1 MSEVL
6 RGNRRH
12 VTRRF
17 WAVLIVTIFCGM
29 SYMPM
34 VDASP
39 NRQVTVDISVEPNG
53 VSDNYSIFVPDG
65 EIVTS
70 LDFEMFERSRP
81 IDDVVTFSEELDWMN
96 GALMD
101 GVDYNITGLRIL
113 PMSHEW
119 DFEGGVQGWSLSSGG
134 GWAHGYDSTLG
145 ASNGVH
151 SGSSAIYTYNGNYPA
166 NLGTTYWATSP
177 SVDCSSCTGNWDLKF
192 WKRLG
197 VESSYYDHAYVSVK
211 NTGGGW
217 TNIYSNPSST
227 VNDGSYSQ
235 SSYDISS
242 YVANNPSFQV
252 RFGIGSSDYTVQYT
266 GWNID
271 DVTIEPRGNTG
282 TGTANWTS
290 QPFGPG
296 GIGKMNMEHG
306 LLAID
311 AEVPQGSMVKWSL
324 IDPMNG
330 STIPGFLDLQD
341 MSADLSI
348 IDTSKYPTVQLKI
361 QMETN
366 SETPI
371 INSIKLGGGIIEPFS
386 TTNPTGWSGFSSQ
399 SNGIVSGTGIL
410 SSPEWRL
417 SRPFS
422 AIELSYVGT
431 GAGNFEGCFYEISDC
446 SNSWISLD
454 ENRVETL
461 DQPSSILNL
470 RWNGSG
476 SYSMDR
482 LEIDLHRQSSP
493 NNARIDI
500 GMDGV
505 YEWSFPNEVISKWGL
520 QDKFESGGFAHEMT
534 ISPGGYGVFGVNYP
548 IQSGVSDGSYE
559 SKGNMM
565 FSLSAINSPLDGVE
579 FAVSVGGNE
588 LFSETVG
595 FIMNSHTVI
604 LSDSQMQDIISELEL
619 RSPEYTIIGD
629 LDAHKIEIS
638 VSSNSGG
645 DLLVSGLSIPYR
657 YDIRVGDDAEP
668 IISSINSEL
677 SNILSTG
684 ANKEV
689 NIPVIMD
696 NPGSVLI
703 WEYDLQTLGSP
714 QPTGIT
720 MSNQTETLVA
730 GDVWYEFNS
739 TFDLSVLGIQNAQQH
754 FIDEMW
760 SSTFTLSGSKWSKSV
775 DCSPT
780 SDVCNVEQGVL
791 LQDFS
796 SSFDGA
802 MVQFNHRIQ
811 ISAIWPNEDAMIVKS
826 SINMNGPLSQA
837 NELRFGLGSS
847 MAVQQDIEVIDWHL
861 SYLNG
866 AQSTWDALYFDPS
879 NPGIVEVEVSFVD
892 LDVSPRSG
900 SLNIGLYVDGMLSD
914 TTQDLLNGIATL
926 SFNVNPANSKLDL
939 SVVVTGLYGQNV
951 DWNVPKNATFLLDET
966 APTLVSTNIAPLD
979 HRSNEFPLELEF
991 HISDRPRLPRHS
1003 ILHVETS
1010 WNGEASIQLDQP
1022 ANLNGFQGV
1031 YSTIVDVRDARV
1043 GDVMSGWLEVFDPAG
1058 HSLPDSGTEE
1068 SPLFIIS
1075 FGPDGAPV
1083 IQSDGLGWSEQ
1094 LEWVHPGQ
1102 NYTMLIP
1109 IVDSN
1114 GYGDIESIELDL
1126 SSNTNEDISITWN
1139 SQNGCTSSH
1148 ESLFVSNC
1156 SILGETHHFDSF
1168 FTLQVNLSFDW
1179 DFNPDNSIERDVQVT
1194 VRDDSGQSSRS
1205 DMVAS
1210 WRYSSEIQADLDSAR
1225 FVNSTEFISPGY
1237 SSEFTFDVV
1246 WTKSR
1251 GMVETSLDFS
1261 VSVGQSPQFGISES
1275 GLALIDL
1282 MSPNETGIH
1291 PITLSL
1297 ENLPIGA
1304 IDRTDQ
1310 SHIVSWLVV
1319 DSNKPRLV
1327 ELVSPDSS
1335 QIIQERDWKDLRF
1348 EFMINETEG
1357 LDLDSLEMH
1366 WLILPSGMAIPELAV
1381 LEGNTSMDL
1390 IAGTGSGNSIP
1401 VSSIL
1406 DVDSIIPEISR
1417 QNSWDLW
1424 VWIKGQ
1430 DLAGQEID
1438 STFNNKASPY
1448 AVLQLANRDADLRI
1462 DSEDI
1467 RLSTDSPVTN
1477 KPVIVN
1483 ITVHNDGL
1491 VDGTTSV
1498 RIEVVEDGDNRRLI
1512 EIVNIVVPASS
1523 SLSFEAKWIPKEE
1536 GAAWLE
1542 LTTPDGM
1549 FERTTPNQVAPDD
1562 SGYVI
1567 EGLEGASSS
1576 MLTGFGIILFLMV
1589 GLLGFLI
1596 INGKKTDEDFDES
1609 EFI

>member
-1 MSEVL
+1 M
-6 RGNRRH
+6 
-12 VTRRF
+12 TRRF
-17 WAVLIVTIFCGM
+17 WAALIVTIFCGM

-39 NRQVTVDISVEPNG
+39 NRQTIIDISVEPNG
-53 VSDNYSIFVPDG
+53 VSGNYSVLVPNG

-70 LDFEMFERSRP
+70 LDLEIFERSWP
-81 IDDVVTFSEELDWMN
+81 IDDVVTLTEETDWMT
-96 GALMD
+96 GASMD

-119 DFEGGVQGWSLSSGG
+119 DFESGVQGWSLSSGG

-145 ASNGVH
+145 ATNGVH

-166 NLGTTYWATSP
+166 NLGTTFWATSP
-177 SVDCSSCTGNWDLKF
+177 SVDCSSCTGTWDLKF

-211 NTGGGW
+211 NSGGGW

-227 VNDGSYSQ
+227 VSDGSYSQ
-235 SSYDISS
+235 ASFDISS
-242 YVANNPSFQV
+242 YVANNPAFQV

-271 DVTIEPRGNTG
+271 DVTIEPRGNAG

-296 GIGKMNMEHG
+296 GIGKMSMEHG

-311 AEVPQGSMVKWSL
+311 AEIPQGSMVKWSL
-324 IDPMNG
+324 IDPVSG

-371 INSIKLGGGIIEPFS
+371 INSIKLGGGIIESFS
-386 TTNPTGWSGFSSQ
+386 NSNPLGWSGFSSQ

-410 SSPEWRL
+410 SSPEWRM

-422 AIELSYVGT
+422 AIELGYIGT
-431 GAGNFEGCFYEISDC
+431 GTGSFEGCFSGISDC
-446 SNSWISLD
+446 ATSWISLG
-454 ENRVETL
+454 ENRVVTL
-461 DQPSSILNL
+461 DHPASILNL
-470 RWNGSG
+470 RWNGTG
-476 SYSMDR
+476 TYSMDH

-493 NNARIDI
+493 NNARIDV

-520 QDKFESGGFAHEMT
+520 QDKFESGGIAHEMT
-534 ISPGGYGVFGVNYP
+534 IMPGGFDVVGVNYP
-548 IQSGVSDGSYE
+548 LQDSISDDSYE

-604 LSDSQMQDIISELEL
+604 LSDSQIQDIVSELES
-619 RSPEYTIIGD
+619 RSPEYSIVGD
-629 LDAHKIEIS
+629 LVAHKIEIS

-645 DLLVSGLSIPYR
+645 DLLVSGLSIPYQ
-657 YDIRVGDDAEP
+657 YDIRVGDDAVT
-668 IISSINSEL
+668 IISSINSQL
-677 SNILSTG
+677 SNILTTG
-684 ANKEV
+684 AEKEV
-689 NIPVIMD
+689 TIPVIMD

-703 WEYDLQTLGSP
+703 REYDLQTLGSP

-720 MSNQTETLVA
+720 MSNQTETLAA
-730 GDVWYEFNS
+730 GDVWYDFNS
-739 TFDLSVLGIQNAQQH
+739 TFDLSLLGIQNAQQH

-760 SSTFTLSGSKWSKSV
+760 SSTFTLSGSKWSRSIE
-775 DCSPT
+775 CSPT
-780 SDVCNVEQGVL
+780 SEVCSVEQGIL

-796 SSFDGA
+796 LSFDGA
-802 MVQFNHRIQ
+802 VVEFNHRIQ

-826 SINMNGPLSQA
+826 SINMNGPLSQP

-847 MAVQQDIEVIDWHL
+847 MAVQQDIEVVDWHL
-861 SYLNG
+861 SFTNG

-879 NPGIVEVEVSFVD
+879 NPGVVEVDLSFVD

-914 TTQDLLNGIATL
+914 TTQDLLDGVATL
-926 SFNVNPANSKLDL
+926 SFNANPANSKLDL
-939 SVVVTGLYGQNV
+939 SVVVTGLYDQNI
-951 DWNVPKNATFLLDET
+951 DWNVPKNATFLVDET

-979 HRSNEFPLELEF
+979 HRGNDLPLELEF

-1010 WNGEASIQLDQP
+1010 WNGVASIQLDQP
-1022 ANLNGFQGV
+1022 ANLNGFQGA
-1031 YSTIVDVRDARV
+1031 YSTIIDVRDAQL
-1043 GDVMSGWLEVFDPAG
+1043 GDTMSGWLEVFDPAG
-1058 HSLPDSGTEE
+1058 HSLPNSGTAEA
-1068 SPLFIIS
+1068 PLFIIS
-1075 FGPDGAPV
+1075 FGPDGSPV
-1083 IQSDGLGWSEQ
+1083 IQAEGLGWTEK

-1109 IVDSN
+1109 VVDSN
-1114 GYGDIESIELDL
+1114 GYGDIESIDVDL
-1126 SSNTNEDISITWN
+1126 SSNTNEDLSIVWN
-1139 SQNGCTSSH
+1139 SQDGCMSSH
-1148 ESLFVSNC
+1148 ESLHVVNC

-1168 FTLQVNLSFDW
+1168 FTLQVNLLFDW
-1179 DFNPDNSIERDVQVT
+1179 DFNPDNSIERKVQVT

-1205 DMVAS
+1205 DMSSS
-1210 WRYSSEIQADLDSAR
+1210 WRYSSEVQVDLKSAG
-1225 FVNSTEFISPGY
+1225 FVNSTEFISPGD
-1237 SSEFTFDVV
+1237 STEFTFDVV
-1246 WTKSR
+1246 WARCGTK
-1251 GMVETSLDFS
+1251 VLTDLDFS
-1261 VSVGQSPQFGISES
+1261 VSIGESPQFGLSES
-1275 GLALIDL
+1275 GLAAIDL
-1282 MSPNETGIH
+1282 IAPADTGIY
-1291 PITLSL
+1291 PITVSL
-1297 ENLPIGA
+1297 QNLPIGA

-1310 SHIVSWLVV
+1310 SHIVSWMVV
-1319 DSNKPRLV
+1319 DSNKPRV
-1327 ELVSPDSS
+1327 MQLVSPDPS
-1335 QIIQERDWKDLRF
+1335 QLVQERDWKNLRF
-1348 EFMINETEG
+1348 EFIVNETEG

-1366 WLILPSGMAIPELAV
+1366 WLISPSGMLIPELAV

-1390 IAGTGSGNSIP
+1390 IAGTGSGTSIP
-1401 VSSIL
+1401 VSAIL
-1406 DVDSIIPEISR
+1406 DVDSIIPEVSR

-1424 VWIKGQ
+1424 IWIEGQ
-1430 DLAGQEID
+1430 DLAGQPVD
-1438 STFNNKASPY
+1438 STFNNKYSPFT
-1448 AVLQLANRDADLRI
+1448 VLQLANRDAELRI
-1462 DSEDI
+1462 ETEDI
-1467 RLSTDSPVTN
+1467 RLSTDSPVTST
-1477 KPVIVN
+1477 PVVVN

-1491 VDGTTSV
+1491 VDGTSSV

-1523 SLSFEAKWIPKEE
+1523 SVSFEAKWTPKDE

-1542 LTTPDGM
+1542 ITTPDGM
-1549 FERTTPNQVAPDD
+1549 FERTTPTQVAPDD

-1567 EGLEGASSS
+1567 ESLEGASSS
-1576 MLTGFGIILFLMV
+1576 MLTGFAIIVFLMV

-1596 INGKKTDEDFDES
+1596 ITGKKTEEDLDES
-1609 EFI
+1609 EFD